1 VRAVPGFAAT
11 MNVTVPLPLP
21 DVALLMVIH
30 GALLVAVQAH
40 PAGGS
45 DRDTAHTSGGIDVL
59 RGGSNRVR
67 ARRRRSRLRHGEGLD
82 RRW

>member
-40 PAGGS
+40 PAVVVIATLPTPPVASMFCVAGAIEYVHAGGGAACV
-45 DRDTAHTSGGIDVL
+45 TVK
-59 RGGSNRVR
+59 V
-67 ARRRRSRLRHGEGLD
+67 
-82 RRW
+82 